1 MKVGIVDIRDGVSD
15 AEASLSARALRERQ
29 RKPAQESH
37 RRPAKVL
44 QRIWHTADER
54 YYEPGEVVD
63 VSHLSLDALQVLLD
77 SGIISLEV
85 EDGVHDESE

>member
-15 AEASLSARALRERQ
+15 AEARISARALRERQ
-29 RKPAQESH
+29 RKSTQQEPH

-54 YYEPGEVVD
+54 YYEPGEVCD
-63 VSHLSLDALQVLLD
+63 VSHLDLDTLELLLESGVL
-77 SGIISLEV
+77 SLEEV
-85 EDGVHDESE
+85 